1 MTLKH
6 LGHLVLYTIDTG
18 LKSLMKISW
27 VKLVLRIFQIFRK
40 QI

>member
-18 LKSLMKISW
+18 LVSYENFLGKIG
-27 VKLVLRIFQIFRK
+27 FQN
-40 QI
+40 